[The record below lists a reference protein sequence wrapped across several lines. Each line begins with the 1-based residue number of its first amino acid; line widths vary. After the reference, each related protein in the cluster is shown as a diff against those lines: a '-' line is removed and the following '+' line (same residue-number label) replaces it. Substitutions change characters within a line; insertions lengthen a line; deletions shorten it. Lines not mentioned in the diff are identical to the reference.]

1 MLGKRFVL
9 KFVRQEI
16 IGGGGGGGGRVS
28 KISKKEITTIRIE
41 NLYAFTQNWVIS

>member
-9 KFVRQEI
+9 KFVSQEI
-16 IGGGGGGGGRVS
+16 MGGGGVS

>member
-9 KFVRQEI
+9 KFVSQEI
-16 IGGGGGGGGRVS
+16 MGGGGGS

>member
-9 KFVRQEI
+9 KFVSQEI
-16 IGGGGGGGGRVS
+16 MGGGGGVS

>member
-9 KFVRQEI
+9 KFVSQEI
-16 IGGGGGGGGRVS
+16 MGGGGGGVS

>member
-9 KFVRQEI
+9 KFVSQEI
-16 IGGGGGGGGRVS
+16 MGGGGGGGVS